1 MFRHYGIGARL
12 LFAFFGISMFAV
24 FAAAAA
30 LYSFLEVGKI
40 ISQISEF
47 EAPAAMGSLEL
58 SRQAEGLVS
67 AAPALL
73 AATTE
78 GEREQL
84 WTTISAESERLD
96 QMMSGLKAGRGSG
109 DMSVDLIEWS
119 VIELRSNLDAL
130 NGLVA
135 RRLGFDRNIEDLL
148 NKFRKSHGNTQRL
161 LSTAMAELEYEIE
174 ISRIMGADSSAA
186 ADSQSTDSAQW
197 AVLITARTSLQ
208 NADKHV
214 ATIYNTLLEAELAK
228 QPERFAA
235 LAIQAQVAL
244 GVFESIATT
253 LGPELAEALKG
264 EIQQIRETV
273 DGPTNLFSGLE
284 SRFSVAARAREVW
297 IDNSVLSSEVAAT
310 TDQLVA

>member
-1 MFRHYGIGARL
+1 MFRRFGIRARL

-24 FAAAAA
+24 LAAAAA

-47 EAPAAMGSLEL
+47 EAPTALGSLEM

-67 AAPALL
+67 AAPALM

-84 WTTISAESERLD
+84 WTTISAESDRLD
-96 QMMSGLKAGRGSG
+96 QMMLGLKAGRGSG

-130 NGLVA
+130 NDLVA
-135 RRLGFDRNIEDLL
+135 RRLGFDRNIESLL

-174 ISRIMGADSSAA
+174 ISRVMGADSSTAN
-186 ADSQSTDSAQW
+186 DAQMTQN
-197 AVLITARTSLQ
+197 AQLAGLITTR
-208 NADKHV
+208 
-214 ATIYNTLLEAELAK
+214 
-228 QPERFAA
+228 
-235 LAIQAQVAL
+235 
-244 GVFESIATT
+244 
-253 LGPELAEALKG
+253 
-264 EIQQIRETV
+264 
-273 DGPTNLFSGLE
+273 
-284 SRFSVAARAREVW
+284 
-297 IDNSVLSSEVAAT
+297 
-310 TDQLVA
+310 